1 MKYSLL
7 IMKARSIRRI
17 KIIQKKNIYS
27 WSLLVLLPKSYSWH
41 FLFLLCTFL
50 VANCILKTIWSL
62 VSFFKFI
69 LGQCQGRLV
78 PIILF

>member
-7 IMKARSIRRI
+7 IMKAKSIRRI

-50 VANCILKTIWSL
+50 VANCILKTIWFLYLSSSSNSSW
-62 VSFFKFI
+62 VSVRVDWF
-69 LGQCQGRLV
+69 L
-78 PIILF
+78 